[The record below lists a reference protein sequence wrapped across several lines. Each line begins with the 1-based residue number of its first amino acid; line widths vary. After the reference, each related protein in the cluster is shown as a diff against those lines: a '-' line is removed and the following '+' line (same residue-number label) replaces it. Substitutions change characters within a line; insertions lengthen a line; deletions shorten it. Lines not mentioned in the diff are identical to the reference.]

1 MTNSQRG
8 SLQFYLAAIILA
20 LFAIALGLWKTL
32 VEREAGDWLIQLI
45 LPALL
50 VIILA
55 GLHSRAVRDRKA
67 REVEAEEEEEEEE
80 QENRSGMDRQES

>member
-32 VEREAGDWLIQLI
+32 VEREGGDWLIQLI

-67 REVEAEEEEEEEE
+67 REMEAEEEEQE
-80 QENRSGMDRQES
+80 ENRSGMDRLGS

>member
-55 GLHSRAVRDRKA
+55 DLHSRAVRDRKA
-67 REVEAEEEEEEEE
+67 REMEAEEEEQE
-80 QENRSGMDRQES
+80 ENRSGMDRQGS